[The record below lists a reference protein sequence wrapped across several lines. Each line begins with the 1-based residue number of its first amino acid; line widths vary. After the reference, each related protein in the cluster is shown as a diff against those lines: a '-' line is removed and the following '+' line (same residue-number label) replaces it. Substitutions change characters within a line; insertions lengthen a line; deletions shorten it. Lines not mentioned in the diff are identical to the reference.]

1 MSQPIGSTESFSPSV
16 MIDGH
21 SVAVPG
27 ILWVVAFALRGIP
40 WALEEIKK
48 PEVDAAFKKFLLEQR
63 VDRRQDYIDRLTR
76 ELAQAQQLQDED
88 HAYVDALATKVES
101 LRDSG

>member
-27 ILWVVAFALRGIP
+27 ILWVVAFALRGVP

-48 PEVDAAFKKFLLEQR
+48 PEVDAEFRKYLLNQR
-63 VDRRQDYIDRLTR
+63 CHRRQAYIDRLDA
-76 ELAQAQQLQDED
+76 ELKQAIQLQEQDNATI
-88 HAYVDALATKVES
+88 HSLAGQ
-101 LRDSG
+101 LHHIGG